1 MGRIFEKRKHKM
13 FARFARM
20 SKAFNRIGRDIQIA
34 VKAGGPDP
42 KSNSRLRLAIQNA
55 KSVNMPKDR
64 VDAAIKRASNKDT
77 SGYHEIFYEGYAP
90 HGIAVMVECATDN
103 PTRTVA
109 AIRHHFTRA
118 GGSLGATGSIS
129 FMFEHKGV
137 FKIPRNVVADLD
149 EFELEMIDHGL
160 EDLMHDESDVYLYTS
175 FHDFG
180 KMAKALEEKG
190 IEATNTELQFVPT
203 TTKELSESEAKEVKD
218 LLEKLE
224 EEDDVQSVFH
234 NLTDTH
240 G

>member
-34 VKAGGPDP
+34 VRAGGPDP
-42 KSNSRLRLAIQNA
+42 KANARLRLAIQNA

-64 VDAAIKRASNKDT
+64 VDAAIKRATNKDT
-77 SGYHEIFYEGYAP
+77 SGYQEVLYEGYAP
-90 HGIAVMVECATDN
+90 HGVAVVVECATDN

-109 AIRHHFTRA
+109 SLRHHFTRA
-118 GGSLGATGSIS
+118 GGSLGTTGSIS
-129 FMFEHKGV
+129 FMFEHKGI
-137 FKIPRNVVADLD
+137 FKIPRKSVADLD

-175 FHDFG
+175 FHDYG
-180 KMAKALEEKG
+180 KMQKVLEEKG
-190 IEATNTELQFVPT
+190 IEATNAELLFVPT
-203 TTKELSESEAKEVKD
+203 TAKELSEAEAKEVKD

-234 NLTDTH
+234 TLGEAH
-240 G
+240 